1 MNLNELRDR
10 AYKNAVAH
18 GWHGEEKSHCHWL
31 CLVISELMEAVEA
44 DRKGKHS
51 DTEKFMHGIELYIH
65 TIEVYKEAPCNP
77 FEELFENHIKDTV
90 EDELADACIRL
101 FDYAGLIDCDLDDFD
116 YENSDTDDYS
126 EMIFTEAMYNITSY
140 VMEWN
145 VSEILNEI
153 FAFCKD
159 RKIDIFWHIEQ
170 KMRYNELR
178 PYKHGNKAY

>member
-1 MNLNELRDR
+1 MDLNNLRDR

-18 GWHGEEKSHCHWL
+18 GWHREDKSHCHWL

-44 DRKGKHS
+44 DRKGDYAGDGMK
-51 DTEKFMHGIELYIH
+51 
-65 TIEVYKEAPCNP
+65 
-77 FEELFENHIKDTV
+77 ELFEADLASGEDFNNLFESHLKGTV
-90 EDELADACIRL
+90 EEELADACIRL

-140 VMEWN
+140 VMELN
-145 VSEILNEI
+145 ISEILNEI

-159 RKIDIFWHIEQ
+159 RKIDIFWYIEQ
-170 KMRYNELR
+170 KMRYNKQR
-178 PYKHGNKAY
+178 PYKHGNKKY